1 MTKTVEQKVA
11 ETILQDTFTVQVG
24 AKEYRVRP
32 ITYGTL
38 IRISGVISTIPPI
51 PDEENIFAGALKY
64 GIHADKLAE
73 IVALCIL
80 NRRDTRTRYKRHYR
94 KLWKPTIV
102 EAGLDELKSE
112 IMHNC
117 TIGEVGAI
125 IRTIFSKMELSDFFG
140 VMVSLAGVNLTAE
153 TATTAYGQ
161 PSEE

>member
-1 MTKTVEQKVA
+1 MNIEQKVA

-38 IRISGVISTIPPI
+38 IRISGIISTLPPI
-51 PDEENIFAGALKY
+51 DDEENIFTGALKY
-64 GIHADKLAE
+64 GAHADKLAE

-80 NRRDTRTRYKRHYR
+80 NRRDTNAQYKRHYR
-94 KLWKPTIV
+94 KPWKPCLT
-102 EAGLDELKSE
+102 EPGLQQLKSE
-112 IMHNC
+112 ILFNC

-153 TATTAYGQ
+153 TATTASGPQ
-161 PSEE
+161 LEV